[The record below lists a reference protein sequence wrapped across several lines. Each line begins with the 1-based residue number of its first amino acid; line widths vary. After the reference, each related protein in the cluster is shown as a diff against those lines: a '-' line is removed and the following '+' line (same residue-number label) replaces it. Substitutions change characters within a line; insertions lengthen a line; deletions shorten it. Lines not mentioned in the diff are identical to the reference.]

1 MARTKESGGE
11 PAGPARPGPVTFS
24 SPVVF
29 DNVIGG
35 KSVAPR
41 AGGRRPVNDP
51 TTGDVYAH
59 SAESDA
65 DDIDAACAEAAAA
78 FLEWSRTT
86 PAERSAAMLEA
97 AALLEANADELTR
110 IEVADTGKPY
120 AATRED
126 ELPPIIDQ
134 VRFFAGACRLM
145 SGLATGEYMAR
156 TTSGVRREP
165 VGVCGQITPWNYPL
179 MMAVWK
185 WAPAIAAGNT
195 VVLKPSELTPAST
208 VRMAE
213 LLADVFPPGV
223 LNVVCGGAATG
234 EALVRHPAVAMV
246 SLTGSPRAGRQV
258 ARAAAERLT
267 RVHLELG
274 GNAPVVV
281 FGDADV
287 TATAEAVAGAAFF
300 NAGQDCTAASRVMV
314 EAPAYEAM
322 VAALSAEATRAR
334 TGDPFDPDVT
344 FGPLISQDH
353 RDKVE
358 GLLARLPDHAR
369 VAAGGRRLDRQG
381 FFHQATV
388 VADVCQ
394 DDEIVQEE
402 IFGPVITVQPFASET
417 EALALANDVAQGLC
431 ASVWTTD
438 HGRAER
444 MCRGLD
450 FGAVSVNTHAPM
462 TAEMPHGGFGGSG
475 YGKDLSMYGLE
486 DYTRIK
492 HVASAW

>member
-1 MARTKESGGE
+1 
-11 PAGPARPGPVTFS
+11 VTFS

-35 KSVAPR
+35 KSVPPL

-65 DDIDAACAEAAAA
+65 DDIDAACAKATAA

-145 SGLATGEYMAR
+145 SGLATGEYMPR
-156 TTSGVRREP
+156 TTSGIRREP

-185 WAPAIAAGNT
+185 WAPAVAAGNT

-234 EALVRHPAVAMV
+234 DALVRHPAVAMV

-281 FGDADV
+281 FGDANV

-314 EAPAYEAM
+314 EAPGYEAM
-322 VAALSAEATRAR
+322 VAALSSEATRAR
-334 TGDPFDPDVT
+334 TGDPFDADVT

-402 IFGPVITVQPFASET
+402 IFGPVITVQPFASEA
-417 EALALANDVAQGLC
+417 EALVLANDVAQGLC